1 MGGKMDSQVNGVL
14 CSISTRGRYDTT
26 LPLAILSVIQQTVK
40 PNKLVIFDDNPQPR
54 DLREQQHYLY
64 LFKLLDQHNIKWE
77 CLFAAKK
84 GQHHNHQ
91 MANLMGYTWVWRMD
105 DDTVAEPHVLETLLK
120 YTNDNVGAVGGSIIT
135 PPDHRIVDST
145 GKIDNIGS
153 EPNCQ
158 WGILTQVKQADHL
171 HCSFLYRAGVYD
183 YNLALSTVAHREET
197 LFTWGLKQKGYEI
210 LAVPNAVTYHLKNP
224 QGGIR
229 THDDP
234 APYDHDQK
242 IFDNFI
248 KYKNNTIVV
257 LDCGM
262 GDHIVFK
269 RVLPKI
275 ANPLVFSCY
284 PDIIPGA
291 SIAMAQQLFGDIS
304 HWNLYQKMDQWKWTQ
319 SLQLAFE
326 KLYLPLGYK

>member
-1 MGGKMDSQVNGVL
+1 MNKVL

-26 LPLAILSVIQQTVK
+26 LPLAILSVIQQTIK
-40 PNKLVIFDDNPQPR
+40 PNKLMIFDDNLQPK

-77 CLFAAKK
+77 CVFAARK

-91 MANLMGYTWVWRMD
+91 MANLMGYEWVWRLD
-105 DDTVAEPHVLETLLK
+105 DDTVAEPNVLETLLSH
-120 YTNDNVGAVGGSIIT
+120 TAPDVGAVAGSIIT
-135 PPDHRIVDST
+135 PPDSRTVDAT
-145 GKIDNIGS
+145 GKIDRIS
-153 EPNCQ
+153 QEPNPQ
-158 WGILTQVKQADHL
+158 WGMIKKIMSVDHL
-171 HCSFLYRAGVYD
+171 HCSFLYRAGIYD
-183 YNLALSTVAHREET
+183 YNLSLSAVAHREET
-197 LFTWGLKQKGYEI
+197 LFTWGLKQKGYT
-210 LAVPNAVTYHLKNP
+210 LLLVPNAITWHLKND

-229 THDDP
+229 VRDDP

-248 KYKNNTIVV
+248 KYKDHTIVV

-269 RVLPKI
+269 HVLPKI

-284 PDIIPGA
+284 PDIIPGD
-291 SIAMAQQLFGDIS
+291 SIAQAKQLFGDIS
-304 HWNLYQKMDQWKWTQ
+304 HWNIYQKMDQWKWTQ

-326 KLYLPLGYK
+326 KLYIPQGNHT